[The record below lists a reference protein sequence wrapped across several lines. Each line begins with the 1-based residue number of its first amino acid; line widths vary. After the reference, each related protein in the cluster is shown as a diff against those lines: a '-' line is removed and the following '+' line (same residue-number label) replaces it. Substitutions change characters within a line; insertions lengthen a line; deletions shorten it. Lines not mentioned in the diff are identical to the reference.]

1 MELQEHGVCSSGLVP
16 GRDKLFVLAL
26 KVKLNEK
33 CLSAGEVGATKPFL
47 SLKPDVVESTVVTFT
62 FSHSILY
69 YRVVKLKRS
78 YKKSI

>member
-1 MELQEHGVCSSGLVP
+1 MCSSGLVP

-47 SLKPDVVESTVVTFT
+47 SRKPDVVASTVVTFT

-69 YRVVKLKRS
+69 DRVEK
-78 YKKSI
+78 